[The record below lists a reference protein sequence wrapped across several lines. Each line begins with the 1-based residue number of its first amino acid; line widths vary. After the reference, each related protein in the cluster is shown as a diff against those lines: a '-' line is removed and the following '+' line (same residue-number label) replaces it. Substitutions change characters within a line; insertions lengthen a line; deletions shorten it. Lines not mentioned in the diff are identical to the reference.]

1 MRGLRAFVAIGSL
14 LFASAV
20 GQSFIDSA
28 DFRGRAL
35 QEDDEGLV
43 IHADGEE
50 KRTQFIQYTTKF
62 NNGPGT
68 YAPDSRDEDWEPT
81 GITLIGLAV
90 GGASTLIFFIFAT
103 VNIIIDEVQRHADF
117 SHKVNKVRD
126 TLREDYDV
134 TEEELE
140 EMEKEFMLIEAKGDQ
155 FDAEAERRELAEIN

>member
-35 QEDDEGLV
+35 EDDEGLV
-43 IHADGEE
+43 VHADGEE
-50 KRTQFIQYTTKF
+50 KRTQFIQYTTRF

-81 GITLIGLAV
+81 DITLIGLAV
-90 GGASTLIFFIFAT
+90 GGACTLIFFIFAT

-117 SHKVNKVRD
+117 SNKVTKVRD
-126 TLREDYDV
+126 TLRDDYGV

-140 EMEKEFMLIEAKGDQ
+140 EMEREFMLIDAKGDQ
-155 FDAEAERRELAEIN
+155 FDAEEERRELAEIN